1 MKNPRKVRTN
11 PEAVPVSDIVSRLLQ
26 QKGWSRGW
34 EHRAVFEAW
43 EKIVPE
49 TIGNRS
55 RAVSFRN
62 GKLIVVV
69 ESAPLLQ
76 ELRCFRQAEFLAL
89 MNSQLVTT
97 ANSTLVRR
105 LEFRRA

>member
-1 MKNPRKVRTN
+1 MKPQSKRRTN
-11 PEAVPVSDIVSRLLQ
+11 PEAVPVSEIVSRLLQ
-26 QKGWSRGW
+26 KKGWSRGW

-43 EKIVPE
+43 EAVVPQ
-49 TIGNRS
+49 TIGSRS

-76 ELRCFRQAEFLAL
+76 ELRGFRQAEFLSL
-89 MNSQLVTT
+89 LNSRLVTT
-97 ANSTLVRR
+97 ENSTLVRQ